1 MKFGTREIVLLV
13 LLMMMPVASWWFVFH
28 PRDQRNANMR
38 TQIEARQEK
47 LRQLN
52 QAIGA
57 AHDLQLQIDSLTE
70 AIDYFKSRLPEEKE
84 IDKILRDISRLAK
97 SNNLSTKSIRTLN
110 RNSETN
116 FVSGGGQS
124 EQPIAVR
131 LTGDFEGFYSFLL
144 ALEAQPRIMRISKMD
159 LEASKK
165 GPAGMVTARFE
176 MSIFFE
182 KSS

>member
-1 MKFGTREIVLLV
+1 MKFGIREIVLLV
-13 LLMMMPVASWWFVFH
+13 LLMMIPVASWWLVFH
-28 PRDQRNANMR
+28 PRDQRNIAMR
-38 TQIEARQEK
+38 LEIEARQEK

-84 IDKILRDISRLAK
+84 IDKILQDIWRLAK

-110 RNSETN
+110 RNNETN

-131 LTGDFEGFYSFLL
+131 LEGDFEGFYSFLL

-159 LEASKK
+159 LEASGD

-182 KSS
+182 KNS